1 VFFVVRN
8 KCTNNILHLIHFFEA
23 LKQVPILNHELQM
36 VSSSNVMRHFR
47 TRHVGAS
54 HDGNQHVQ
62 QMHDHHEGRN
72 YENEDQREGGPLI
85 SQEEAVVV
93 EFSKSQKPHV
103 PE

>member
-1 VFFVVRN
+1 
-8 KCTNNILHLIHFFEA
+8 
-23 LKQVPILNHELQM
+23 
-36 VSSSNVMRHFR
+36 MRHFR

-72 YENEDQREGGPLI
+72 NENEDQCEGGPLI

-103 PE
+103 PEWSHHGIVSYLHVLVLRERNIVEVDLVLAH